1 MVGAALADTEGRRPQ
16 RQSALLK
23 RIPSC
28 GGSAARLSV
37 GEGGLVMKRSA
48 QQQGYDLAVMVA
60 RAALTDENVVIP
72 REGVSTELLQTAI
85 MALGEIVSAAFMRRP
100 SMAW

>member
-1 MVGAALADTEGRRPQ
+1 
-16 RQSALLK
+16 
-23 RIPSC
+23 
-28 GGSAARLSV
+28 
-37 GEGGLVMKRSA
+37 MKRSA

-85 MALGEIVSAAFMRRP
+85 MALGEIVSAALHAAAQYGVVIAREGFEVDDLPDPAPREVSEMLEAVLALYNIERQLRDL
-100 SMAW
+100 